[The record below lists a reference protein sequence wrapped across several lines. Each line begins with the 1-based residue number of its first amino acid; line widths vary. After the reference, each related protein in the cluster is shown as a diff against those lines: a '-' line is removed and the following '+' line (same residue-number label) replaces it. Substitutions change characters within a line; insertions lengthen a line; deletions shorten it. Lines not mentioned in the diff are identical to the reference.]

1 MAITGPINPTEIA
14 VTSQVE
20 SFFLSEGGEF
30 IVEDPIL
37 KFLSSKVSRETKHTL
52 I

>member
-14 VTSQVE
+14 VTSQAE
-20 SFFLSEGGEF
+20 SFLLSEGGEF

-37 KFLSSKVSRETKHTL
+37 
-52 I
+52 